1 MPLKTNLW
9 IFTIQNP
16 VHDVCSYV
24 CVMIVCTCMYVC
36 AFTHSCAHAFVFMS
50 TSCMF
55 AHAHGCI
62 RVHLFVRNLHCFF
75 LTPPHHTLVARNS
88 VHPTVVVQKIDLF
101 RAVFKMEKPA
111 VLHRFFESLSLPICV
126 CHAYYL
132 YAYVAFPYIYSSVYL
147 TTCLCSSADNWPL
160 PHCV

>member
-1 MPLKTNLW
+1 
-9 IFTIQNP
+9 
-16 VHDVCSYV
+16 
-24 CVMIVCTCMYVC
+24 MYVAMC
-36 AFTHSCAHAFVFMS
+36 VLWLCAHACTCVHLHMHVHMHLC
-50 TSCMF
+50 SCPHHVCLHM
-55 AHAHGCI
+55 HHGCI

-111 VLHRFFESLSLPICV
+111 VLHRFFESLSLPMCV

-132 YAYVAFPYIYSSVYL
+132 YAYVAFPYR
-147 TTCLCSSADNWPL
+147 NWIL
-160 PHCV
+160 FHHVVRAHHRLWCFIALNFR